1 MFVVLGIIL
10 FRDPHGF
17 PDWFFGDGD
26 CCGIDLNRCWH
37 SHVDLKNNY
46 PEEKHNIMAFFF
58 VTTLIESAIDRVS
71 FLMAINLQSSDNRH
85 TLV

>member
-1 MFVVLGIIL
+1 
-10 FRDPHGF
+10 
-17 PDWFFGDGD
+17 
-26 CCGIDLNRCWH
+26 
-37 SHVDLKNNY
+37 
-46 PEEKHNIMAFFF
+46 MAFFF